1 MKKIYYIYSLIDD
14 TNKIVY
20 IGCST
25 KPVERFYSHVKR
37 KPCATKRNGTGYF
50 YGRTDLSLRILFST
64 TNKSKALLAE
74 GKYKELNG
82 FVWSEKAKT
91 PKQIDVCASG
101 GKVTM
106 NKLNK
111 IPHICTCGRVI
122 KGVGALAMHQRGKG
136 H

>member
-1 MKKIYYIYSLIDD
+1 MKQIYYIYSLIDS
-14 TNKIVY
+14 TNTPVY

-64 TNKSKALLAE
+64 SNKSKALLAE
-74 GKYKELNG
+74 GKHKELNG

-91 PKQIDVCASG
+91 DKQLYVCSSG
-101 GKVTM
+101 GKATM
-106 NKLNK
+106 AKLNK

-122 KGVGALAMHQRGKG
+122 KGVGALGMHQKAKG

>member
-1 MKKIYYIYSLIDD
+1 MKQIYYIYSLIDS
-14 TNKIVY
+14 TNTPVY

-74 GKYKELNG
+74 GKHKELNG

-111 IPHICTCGRVI
+111 IPHTCTCGRVI

>member
-74 GKYKELNG
+74 GKHKELNG

>member
-25 KPVERFYSHVKR
+25 KPVDRFYSHVKR

>member
-74 GKYKELNG
+74 GKHKELNG

-91 PKQIDVCASG
+91 DKQLYVCASG

-122 KGVGALAMHQRGKG
+122 KGVGALAMHKRGKG

>member
-64 TNKSKALLAE
+64 TNKSKALLTE
-74 GKYKELNG
+74 GKHKELNG

-91 PKQIDVCASG
+91 DKQIDVCASG

-106 NKLNK
+106 NKLNQ

-122 KGVGALAMHQRGKG
+122 KGVGALAMHKRGKG

>member
-1 MKKIYYIYSLIDD
+1 MKQIYYIYSLIDS
-14 TNKIVY
+14 TNTPVY
-20 IGCST
+20 IGCSI
-25 KPVERFYSHVKR
+25 KPVDRFYSHVKR

-74 GKYKELNG
+74 GKHKELNG

-91 PKQIDVCASG
+91 DKQLYVCSNG
-101 GKVTM
+101 GKSTM
-106 NKLNK
+106 AKLNK
-111 IPHICTCGRVI
+111 IPHTCTCGRVI
-122 KGVGALAMHQRGKG
+122 KGVGALGMHQKAKG

>member
-74 GKYKELNG
+74 GKHKELNG

-106 NKLNK
+106 NKLNQ

-122 KGVGALAMHQRGKG
+122 KGVGALAMHQKRKG

>member
-74 GKYKELNG
+74 GKHKELNG

-91 PKQIDVCASG
+91 DKQLYVCASG

>member
-1 MKKIYYIYSLIDD
+1 MKKIYYIYSLIDS
-14 TNKIVY
+14 TNTPVY

-25 KPVERFYSHVKR
+25 KPVDRFYSHIKR

-111 IPHICTCGRVI
+111 IPHTCTCGRVI
-122 KGVGALAMHQRGKG
+122 KGVGALAMHKRGKG

>member
-1 MKKIYYIYSLIDD
+1 MKKIYYIYSLIDS
-14 TNKIVY
+14 TNTPVY

-74 GKYKELNG
+74 GKHKELNG

>member
-1 MKKIYYIYSLIDD
+1 MKQIYYIYSLIDD

-74 GKYKELNG
+74 GKHKELNG

-91 PKQIDVCASG
+91 DKQLYVCASG

-106 NKLNK
+106 AKLNK
-111 IPHICTCGRVI
+111 IPHTCTCGRVI

>member
-64 TNKSKALLAE
+64 NNKSKALLAE
-74 GKYKELNG
+74 GKHKELNG

-122 KGVGALAMHQRGKG
+122 KGVGALAMHKRGKG

>member
-1 MKKIYYIYSLIDD
+1 MKKIYYIYSLIDS
-14 TNKIVY
+14 TNTPVY

-25 KPVERFYSHVKR
+25 KPVDRFYSHIKR

-74 GKYKELNG
+74 GKHKELNG

-91 PKQIDVCASG
+91 DKQLYVCASG

-106 NKLNK
+106 AKLNK

>member
-25 KPVERFYSHVKR
+25 KPVDRFYSHVKR

-106 NKLNK
+106 AKLNQ

-122 KGVGALAMHQRGKG
+122 KGVGALAMHKRGKG

>member
-25 KPVERFYSHVKR
+25 KPVDRFYSHVKR

-122 KGVGALAMHQRGKG
+122 KGVGALAMHKRGKG